1 MLKNRTDK
9 NMSQNFGRVLISS
22 VYAKIDN
29 PKKNITMVRVP
40 VRTEEEY
47 MEQHKLLN
55 KAHGGL
61 CEIVGLDE
69 FQVKPYFDLDPK
81 GAFDYSILDEFE
93 EDLKKIYNND
103 VFIGGR
109 EAREENDLK
118 GEKIIKHSRR
128 VYLKARITYK
138 NIPIVFKEL
147 FEKYKGLIDKSVYSP
162 TRVLYVPLSDR
173 KKSLDVPVLKNLKG
187 SIFDCC
193 ATYIQEDYEDLDELF
208 KSESAVSPKPKNTIQ
223 ELIDKFTP
231 NEEDIKDEE
240 DENDNDKYLKLK
252 KLISMMTDNRSSNF
266 DTWIK
271 LNWCIINIC
280 KKENIN
286 QTKMNRIIHQFS
298 KLSKSNYNEDK
309 VDDWI
314 GKNIDRIN
322 KTGYSWNYLYQ
333 TCIKEDAPNFYEILT
348 QSYYN
353 VKKDFETN
361 HLKIV
366 HPPFVV
372 YVDENKDNIIQP
384 IPICEKSYRHI
395 QALVKE
401 QNKKGE
407 NVFKKT
413 RFIEKWLDDPQIRK
427 YNKMVFKP
435 PPLFVAPQDYNTWT
449 DFEILKTAYNPDDI
463 IIERFLEY
471 TKNLF
476 NDDNVEKYIIAYFAN
491 RLQNPSHRN
500 NVCLI
505 LYGEEGDG
513 KNRFFDIFKKIV
525 GKKYF
530 TELESGKQLFNTH
543 SCIEKEKLLICV
555 NEAKGKDNYENS
567 DILKSRITTETLL
580 INPKGI
586 QEYEIDNFCDYIM
599 TTNNYNAVNIQDKS
613 RRYLL
618 VETTSH
624 YCRNDDFF
632 IPFSDDIVENKNS
645 LRVIYEYLMK
655 YDVKSV
661 IPSGNFQNHI
671 PITEIQ
677 KTIIKNNKDK
687 IELFLRDLVINDEY
701 NTDNIFNEVK
711 MKNSDLFSIWCSWIE
726 TNKIKNE
733 YNSVS
738 FGTRFGILT
747 KKKKITEYIR
757 KDTNNNTFINFGKLK
772 NFFDNN
778 P

>member
-757 KDTNNNTFINFGKLK
+757 KDTNSNTFINFGKLK

>member
-711 MKNSDLFSIWCSWIE
+711 MKNSALFSIWCSWIE

-757 KDTNNNTFINFGKLK
+757 KDTNSNTFINFGKLK